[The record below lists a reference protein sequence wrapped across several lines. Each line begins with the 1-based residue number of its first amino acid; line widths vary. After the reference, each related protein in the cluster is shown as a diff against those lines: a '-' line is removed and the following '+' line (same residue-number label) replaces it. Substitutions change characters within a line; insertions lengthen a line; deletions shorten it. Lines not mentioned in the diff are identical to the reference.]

1 MLNKIFAYTELQTTF
16 GANLIAIVNGKPQ
29 VLTLKEMLQNGEI
42 TQAEYNAEIKSR
54 SSSEE
59 SNNSEENSS
68 SDNVAKTEGEAE

>member
-1 MLNKIFAYTELQTTF
+1 MVSGSVSGSSSGSTSSLSNYSVAE
-16 GANLIAIVNGKPQ
+16 
-29 VLTLKEMLQNGEI
+29 LKEMLQNGEI

-54 SSSEE
+54 YSSEE